1 MQAYVKEDN
10 RPLTRLYDKTLTAVN
25 APNVLYQ
32 KVTTMMEPFQPRSVY
47 PLGEPPVRYP
57 DVTTVAGFLDNPAQ
71 DFSDV
76 RHQLER
82 MAGDYEELF
91 PENHD
96 WNAVAK
102 QDYQKDKSG
111 SLSSQERAERAAL
124 PYAPMRGSY
133 PSANSVHPNFIG
145 W

>member
-1 MQAYVKEDN
+1 MQAYVKEDQ
-10 RPLTRLYDKTLTAVN
+10 RPLTRLYDKAFTAVN

-32 KVTTMMEPFQPRSVY
+32 KVTTMAEPFQPRSMF
-47 PLGEPPVRYP
+47 PLGEAPVRYP
-57 DVTTVAGFLDNPAQ
+57 DLTTVPGFLDNPAQ

-82 MAGDYEELF
+82 MAEDHDQLF
-91 PENHD
+91 PEHHD

-102 QDYQKDKSG
+102 QDFQKDKSG
-111 SLSSQERAERAAL
+111 SLSAQERAERVAL
-124 PYAPMRGSY
+124 PYAPLGGTY
-133 PSANSVHPNFIG
+133 PSANTVNPNFIG